1 MPSKTTLKVD
11 VGADLYNFVKAAVAT
26 GGYSSASE
34 VVQDALRQ
42 KRDNALRSLERMI
55 EEGLESAR
63 RGELID
69 GDEVMR
75 ELRELSARRRA
86 AARRRR

>member
-11 VGADLYNFVKAAVAT
+11 LGADLYKFVKAAVAT
-26 GGYSSASE
+26 GGYSSASD

-42 KRDNALRSLERMI
+42 KRDIALRDLKHMI
-55 EEGLESAR
+55 DEGLESAR
-63 RGELID
+63 RGESID

-75 ELRELSARRRA
+75 ELGQRSARRRA
-86 AARRRR
+86 AARRDG

>member
-11 VGADLYNFVKAAVAT
+11 LGADLNKFVKAAVAT
-26 GGYSSASE
+26 GGYSSPSD

-42 KRDNALRSLERMI
+42 KRDNALRDLKQKI

-86 AARRRR
+86 AARR